1 MNPKKILELY
11 QKYLKDGLFI
21 SGVRLVPYKI
31 DKIYTI
37 YYKIDNPDDIS
48 YSEMS
53 LRGWVTESLNKF
65 YEIIGFD
72 NEPIFEILGE
82 SYYVNDSLMNELGE
96 YLKSVKKIVCNK
108 NLLIEI
114 EHKGFS
120 VEFHGDNSLLIENY
134 VVPLKASIKLTNERE
149 KRTDLDFAIERY
161 KNHQKLSKYDET
173 EFNYIQIDTILEN
186 KESLIDPEWM
196 VEYVVTKFQTI

>member
-96 YLKSVKKIVCNK
+96 YLKTVKKIVCNN
-108 NLLIEI
+108 NLLIDI

-134 VVPLKASIKLTNERE
+134 VVPLKASIKLTNGRE

-186 KESLIDPEWM
+186 KEALIDPEWM

>member
-53 LRGWVTESLNKF
+53 LRGWVAESLNKF
-65 YEIIGFD
+65 YDIIGFE

-82 SYYVNDSLMNELGE
+82 SFYVNDSLMNELGE
-96 YLKSVKKIVCNK
+96 YFKTVKKIVCNN
-108 NLLIEI
+108 NLLIDI

-134 VVPLKASIKLTNERE
+134 VVPLKASIKLTNGRE

-186 KESLIDPEWM
+186 KEALIDPEWM
-196 VEYVVTKFQTI
+196 VEYVVTKFKTL

>member
-96 YLKSVKKIVCNK
+96 YLKTVKKIVCNN
-108 NLLIEI
+108 NLLIDI

-134 VVPLKASIKLTNERE
+134 VVPLKAIIKLTNGRE

-186 KESLIDPEWM
+186 KEALIDPEWM

>member
-1 MNPKKILELY
+1 
-11 QKYLKDGLFI
+11 
-21 SGVRLVPYKI
+21 
-31 DKIYTI
+31 
-37 YYKIDNPDDIS
+37 
-48 YSEMS
+48 MS

-173 EFNYIQIDTILEN
+173 EFNYIHIDTILEN
-186 KESLIDPEWM
+186 KEALIDPEWM